1 MAKNLF
7 PQKMDLVIKDGSSLL
22 DLKDID
28 LQILEEK
35 SEILQKWADDIVKTF
50 YDKLYSYP
58 NTAKIVKK
66 FPREAL
72 EKTLKEWYL
81 SLLKGKPSEDF
92 WKRQWFVGLAHIA
105 RGVDNVYMLSMM
117 SHIQLEF
124 GKKCFETFEKDEAWR
139 IFEAFKKLTDVI
151 TSLIVEGYLDLY
163 KKAIEGM
170 SGIKPALIDR
180 MAYLESQKMWEE
192 YKNQRG

>member
-1 MAKNLF
+1 MARNLL
-7 PQKMDLVIKDGSSLL
+7 PKKMDLVIKDGSSLL
-22 DLKDID
+22 GLGNNDF
-28 LQILEEK
+28 QILAEK
-35 SEILQKWADDIVKTF
+35 SEILKTWADDIVKTF

-58 NTAKIVKK
+58 NTAKIVEK
-66 FPREAL
+66 FPRQAL
-72 EKTLKEWYL
+72 EKTLREWYL
-81 SLLKGKPSEDF
+81 SLLKGKLSEDF

-105 RGVDNVYMLSMM
+105 QGVDNVYMLSMM

-124 GKKCFETFEKDEAWR
+124 GKKCFQTFEKEEAWK
-139 IFEAFKKLTDVI
+139 IFEAFKKLTDII

-180 MAYLESQKMWEE
+180 MAFLESQKMWEE
-192 YKNQRG
+192 YKKQRS

>member
-1 MAKNLF
+1 
-7 PQKMDLVIKDGSSLL
+7 MDLVIKDGSSLL
-22 DLKDID
+22 GLKDTD

-35 SEILQKWADDIVKTF
+35 SEILQKWADDIVKSF

-105 RGVDNVYMLSMM
+105 RRVDNVYMLSMM

-192 YKNQRG
+192 YKIQED